1 MFPEYREL
9 ITKLKTDN
17 DLHFIKLFDE
27 HNKLDEEITNLENDP
42 VASAS
47 RAEEIEGLKR
57 KKLSLKDEFYQYLL
71 TKVWLINF
79 FF

>member
-9 ITKLKTDN
+9 ITKLKSEG

-27 HNKLDEEITNLENDP
+27 HNDLDTEIDKLEKDP
-42 VASAS
+42 VASVS

-57 KKLSLKDEFYQYLL
+57 KKLALKDELYQYLL
-71 TKVWLINF
+71 SKA
-79 FF
+79 